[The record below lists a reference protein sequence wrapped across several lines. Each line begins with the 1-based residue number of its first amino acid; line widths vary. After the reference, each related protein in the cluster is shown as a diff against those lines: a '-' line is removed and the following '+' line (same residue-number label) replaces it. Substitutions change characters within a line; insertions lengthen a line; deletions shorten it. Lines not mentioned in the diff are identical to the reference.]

1 MVSSKVSYPV
11 QRFPVFLVRN
21 PMMNLGNIPRNA
33 ALDAWFGGFPGN
45 IEVSSMFPVRA
56 SETKGGLYELYGG
69 QPMLSVSGRRQCA
82 LAILFGL

>member
-33 ALDAWFGGFPGN
+33 ALDAWFGGFPVPKHRSFLD
-45 IEVSSMFPVRA
+45 VSCQGVRN
-56 SETKGGLYELYGG
+56 E
-69 QPMLSVSGRRQCA
+69 RRTV
-82 LAILFGL
+82 